1 VSPDQTPEPTADEL
15 RELLGAYALDAL
27 DPEERAQVDALL
39 LEDASA
45 RAELHELQHAAAWL
59 GHASLRPPES
69 AWAAIASEVERD
81 LATEGAPTA
90 TESDAPHLAPVRTL
104 PVSRAPRR
112 MTRVLVAA
120 AAALVLIVGAAG
132 VFALTNDQSSPDP
145 VAAQYAAA
153 LRNPSAR
160 EVTLTAKDGTATARA
175 VVLPNGTGY
184 IGDQSLPALRSGRD
198 FQVWSI
204 TPHGPVSAG
213 LMRDGPVHRFKVA
226 DQASALAVTNE
237 PAGGSPEPSG
247 PVVVTGSLDA

>member
-1 VSPDQTPEPTADEL
+1 VSPDLTPEPSADEL

-27 DPEERAQVDALL
+27 DPDERAQVDALL

-69 AWAAIASEVERD
+69 AWTAIAAEVERD
-81 LATEGAPTA
+81 LANDGTPETA
-90 TESDAPHLAPVRTL
+90 EAEDAPLAPVRAL
-104 PVSRAPRR
+104 PVRRAPRR
-112 MTRVLVAA
+112 MSRVLVAA

-132 VFALTNDQSSPDP
+132 VFAVTRDQSSPDP
-145 VAAQYAAA
+145 SAAQYAAA
-153 LRNPSAR
+153 LANPSAH
-160 EVTLTAKDGTATARA
+160 EVTLTSKSGTASARA

-184 IGDQSLPALRSGRD
+184 IGDASLPALRSGRD
-198 FQVWSI
+198 FQLWSI

-213 LMRDGPVHRFKVA
+213 VMRDGKVHRFKVA

-237 PAGGSPEPSG
+237 PAGGRAEPTG
-247 PVVVTGSLDA
+247 PVVVTGSLT